1 LRHFSRSAHWK
12 GPELVFISFRQ
23 LPIEAFK
30 QTYLLME
37 LLRMIALTRLNGNL
51 LIINGDLIKF
61 VEPAPDTLL
70 TLVTGEKIVVSESCD
85 EVVELALRWRVRI
98 LQAASQEM
106 GPLLATQAATNAI
119 TARTAADIFQNN
131 DKSSSK

>member
-1 LRHFSRSAHWK
+1 
-12 GPELVFISFRQ
+12 
-23 LPIEAFK
+23 
-30 QTYLLME
+30 
-37 LLRMIALTRLNGNL
+37 MIALTRLNGNL